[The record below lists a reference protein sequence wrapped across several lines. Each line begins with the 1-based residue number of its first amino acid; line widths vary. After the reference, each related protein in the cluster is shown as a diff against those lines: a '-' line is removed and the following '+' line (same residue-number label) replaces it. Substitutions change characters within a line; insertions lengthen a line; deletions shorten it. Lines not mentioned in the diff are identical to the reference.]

1 MSGVYKKLVK
11 LESFETLASAA
22 IAVLH
27 SKEDQKITPE
37 THFLI
42 KLLQQWLVMYLCKKL
57 MQLMTPEAL
66 LTNHK
71 KIPTHYISTYLVHQ
85 SHFSLR
91 QLIESLVM
99 STGDDLG
106 EIR

>member
-22 IAVLH
+22 MALLL

-42 KLLQQWLVMYLCKKL
+42 VLLQQWLVMYLCKKL

-66 LTNHK
+66 LTHHK

-85 SHFSLR
+85 SHFNLR
-91 QLIESLVM
+91 QLINSLVM

-106 EIR
+106 EMR